1 MRASGVTGMST
12 DREFDWFSLT
22 RQPQEP
28 PSRDGATLAGNDL
41 ERWKERFSPLLRFL
55 RHKKVVVALSGGG
68 MAMSCH
74 VSVLRVLELLGVP
87 VAGIYGTSAGA
98 VIGGLHAAGL
108 TVAELEQVMLDI
120 TGPDELF
127 GFAARHPAMRL
138 VAGEVV
144 RAFAGRTFDRA
155 GIYDSTR
162 LGEYVRNLLQRYVGG
177 SPKFSDLST
186 PFSCVAFDIGT
197 GEPEPQRREKTTKW
211 VFSRETSPDLSLVD
225 AIGASMAI
233 PGTLPP
239 KKIGNR
245 FYIDGATVEHLPIAT
260 AFHDWHAARRLGRPR
275 TAVIAVDLGY
285 GGRAPR
291 EEAVSHP
298 MDLVLYSNSIQS
310 RAITDYNLLHCHR
323 PRRGFSV
330 ILLRPRTISVG
341 ICDVEKIPTV
351 MKTSYEETLRQLSG
365 HGFFDLTVEHTRRAK
380 AFLGLGDL
388 ACRDELP
395 EA

>member
-1 MRASGVTGMST
+1 MNNER
-12 DREFDWFSLT
+12 DFDWFSLA

-28 PSRDGATLAGNDL
+28 LSRGGTSLSGDAL
-41 ERWKERFSPLLRFL
+41 ERWKGQFSPLLRFL

-68 MAMSCH
+68 MAMPCH

-87 VAGIYGTSAGA
+87 VSGIYGTSAGA

-108 TVAELEQVMLDI
+108 TVSELEQVMRDI
-120 TGPDELF
+120 TDPDMLF

-144 RAFAGRTFDRA
+144 RALAGRSFERA
-155 GIYDSTR
+155 GIYGSTR
-162 LGEYVRNLLQRYVGG
+162 LDGYLNELMQRHLGG
-177 SPKFSDLST
+177 VPRFCDLAT

-197 GEPEPQRREKTTKW
+197 GKPEPQRRERTTKW
-211 VFSRETSPDLSLVD
+211 VFSATSSPDLSVAD

-239 KKIGNR
+239 KKIGSR

-260 AFHDWHAARRLGRPR
+260 AFHDWESTRRLGRRR

-285 GGRAPR
+285 GGNAPR
-291 EEAVSHP
+291 EEAISHP
-298 MDLVLYSNSIQS
+298 MDLVLYSNSIQG
-310 RAITDYNLLHCHR
+310 RAITDHNLLHCHR

-330 ILLRPRTISVG
+330 ILLRPRTMSIG
-341 ICDVEKIPTV
+341 ICDVEKIPAV
-351 MKTSYEETLRQLSG
+351 MKTAYEETLRQLAG
-365 HGFFDLTVEHTRRAK
+365 HGFLDLTVEHTRRAK

-388 ACRDELP
+388 ESRDEP
-395 EA
+395 QEA